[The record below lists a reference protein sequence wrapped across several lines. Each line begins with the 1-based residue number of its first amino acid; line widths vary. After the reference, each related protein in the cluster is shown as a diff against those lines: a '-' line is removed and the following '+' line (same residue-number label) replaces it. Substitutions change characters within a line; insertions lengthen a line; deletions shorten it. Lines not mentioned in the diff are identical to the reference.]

1 MGRGRSQTA
10 DISVSLFFLK
20 KHLSFSFSGIDIPLD
35 CSEILERMLNMSIA
49 TVFHKFLSFSFSGT
63 SNPLDCSESLERNIV
78 YCYVPEGLQ
87 KFICVAFKVSEKFSS
102 DGFFFS

>member
-63 SNPLDCSESLERNIV
+63 STPLDCSESLERMSNMSIKHS
-78 YCYVPEGLQ
+78 LLLR
-87 KFICVAFKVSEKFSS
+87 ARRTSEIYLRSL
-102 DGFFFS
+102 